1 MLKDAPRRPTPLH
14 RCVAV
19 RAQAVLKNWIDA
31 SELAAVWAGPRRVRV
46 RESDLDSFLAESAI
60 RRERLEEGDPW
71 AKVGEAAKAVASA
84 VRGQDREP
92 SIARSRDWRTPLGRS
107 PQARRA
113 LSPDPTAPAQ
123 FAIGVVSSAA
133 DGLLL

>member
-1 MLKDAPRRPTPLH
+1 
-14 RCVAV
+14 
-19 RAQAVLKNWIDA
+19 
-31 SELAAVWAGPRRVRV
+31 VWAGPRRVRV
-46 RESDLDSFLAESAI
+46 RESDLDPFLAENAM

-71 AKVGEAAKAVASA
+71 AKVEEAAEVIGRLCAARIA
-84 VRGQDREP
+84 RP

-123 FAIGVVSSAA
+123 FAISVLSSAA
-133 DGLLL
+133 DGLML